1 MRTIYL
7 LELFHHS
14 KMELWA
20 PRPVAPPDAGA
31 FSALP
36 EATDRRFSD
45 QICANIENV
54 NEMRLLRGQRH
65 LQGVNQL

>member
-1 MRTIYL
+1 
-7 LELFHHS
+7 
-14 KMELWA
+14 MELWT
-20 PRPVAPPDAGA
+20 PRPEAPPDAGA

-36 EATDRRFSD
+36 EATGRRFSD

-54 NEMRLLRGQRH
+54 NEKRLLRGQRH